1 MPIRVRLAA
10 LAALGAL
17 VLSSLGA
24 VLFVDQL
31 RGHLHTSVD
40 SSLRVRAEALVQN
53 VGDAAGGINFQD
65 SGSTALLNEKEAI
78 AQIVAPDGRVAET
91 SQAAG
96 AALVISPGTLHAAAI
111 KTVYAEGHIPRDSHS
126 VRFLA
131 TPVTRSDGRWIVV
144 VGSSLAS
151 ADDAVARVRTGL
163 AIGVAIVTLA
173 SAIGAWLLS
182 TLALRPVERMRR
194 QAATISERDAD
205 TRLAVPTTHDEIAQL
220 GVTMNALLGR
230 LQNAL
235 VQQRAFVADA
245 SHELRTP
252 LAILRT
258 ELELAAHPGRDI
270 VELRRAIANAG
281 DETDRLVGLAEEL
294 LFLARHDEDRTRDAR
309 ELQPLRPLLERT
321 ADRARRNAQ
330 GRGADV
336 SVLLDA
342 PTDLAAGVVADDLSR
357 AVENLLDNAIRHAP
371 PASCVRLDARRDSH
385 GIVISVSDHG
395 PGFPFDF
402 LPHAFERFRRAD
414 SGRASDDGGTGL
426 GLAIVRAVARGHG
439 GDAEARNLDGG
450 GAQVAIRLPAD

>member
-1 MPIRVRLAA
+1 MPIRIRLA
-10 LAALGAL
+10 LFAALGAL

-24 VLFVDQL
+24 FVFVHQL
-31 RGHLHTSVD
+31 RGQLHTSVD
-40 SSLRVRAEALVQN
+40 SSLRVRADALVQSL
-53 VGDAAGGINFQD
+53 GDAASGLDFQD
-65 SGSTALLNEKEAI
+65 AGSTALVSDKEAI
-78 AQIVAPDGRVAET
+78 VQIVGPDGRVAEA

-96 AALVISPGTLHAAAI
+96 STLLLSPGTLRTAAT
-111 KTVYAEGHIPRDSHS
+111 KTVYAEGRIPRDGHA

-131 TPVTRSDGRWIVV
+131 TPVTRSDGRWTVV
-144 VGSSLAS
+144 VGTSLAS
-151 ADDAVARVRTGL
+151 ADEAVARVRTGL
-163 AIGVAIVTLA
+163 ALGVALVTLA

-182 TLALRPVERMRR
+182 RLALRPVERMRR
-194 QAATISERDAD
+194 QAAAISERDAD
-205 TRLAVPTTHDEIAQL
+205 TRLAVPKTHDEIAQL

-235 VQQRAFVADA
+235 TQQRAFVADA

-258 ELELAAHPGRDI
+258 ELELAAHPGRDL

-309 ELQPLRPLLERT
+309 ELQPLRPLLERS

-330 GRGADV
+330 GRDADV
-336 SVLLDA
+336 SVVVDA

-371 PASCVRLDARRDSH
+371 PASCVRLDARRDH
-385 GIVISVSDHG
+385 AGVVISVSDHG
-395 PGFPFDF
+395 PGFPIDF

-439 GDAEARNLDGG
+439 GDAEAGNLDDG
-450 GAQVAIRLPAD
+450 GARVAIRLPAD